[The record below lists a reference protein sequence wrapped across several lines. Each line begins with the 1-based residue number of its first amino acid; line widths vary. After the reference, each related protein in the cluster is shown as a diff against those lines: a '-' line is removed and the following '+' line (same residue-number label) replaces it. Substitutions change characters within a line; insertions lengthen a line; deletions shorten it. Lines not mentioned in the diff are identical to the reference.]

1 MDPMDKLLD
10 EGTYVKN
17 GGEIRTFALFS
28 RYTVAANTNRTQLFS
43 IPQGGA
49 NFTRLD
55 QTNMILGGQMTNA
68 DKLVVKGI
76 LLGYNGGA
84 AKADANMIAIMSWL
98 RTTALEF
105 IINQKSPT
113 LQMRLADMMGI
124 ALNLFNDPTTA
135 AEPVSYTP
143 RSNVQPFFK
152 LERPI
157 TLAASTPF
165 HVDIVPG
172 VAAAAQ
178 QVTDG
183 DFFDVAL
190 LGDYW
195 SRV

>member
-1 MDPMDKLLD
+1 MELNLD
-10 EGTYVKN
+10 EGTYLKQ
-17 GGEIRTFALFS
+17 GGEIKSFALYS
-28 RYTVAANTNRTQLFS
+28 RYTVAATAIRTALFTTQL
-43 IPQGGA
+43 GGT

-68 DKLVVKGI
+68 DKMVIKGLV
-76 LLGYNGGA
+76 LGYNGGA
-84 AKADANMIAIMSWL
+84 AKADANVIAILSWL

-105 IINQKSPT
+105 IIGSKSPM

-124 ALNLFNDPTTA
+124 GLNLFSDPTTA
-135 AEPVSYTP
+135 AEPVGFTV
-143 RSNVQPFFK
+143 RSEVRPLYR

-165 HVDIVPG
+165 HVDIIPG

-183 DFFDVAL
+183 DTFDVAL
-190 LGDYW
+190 VGDYW
-195 SRV
+195 SKV

>member
-1 MDPMDKLLD
+1 MDPLATLD
-10 EGTYVKN
+10 EGTYIKS
-17 GGEIRTFALFS
+17 GGEIRTFSLFS
-28 RYTVAANTNRTQLFS
+28 RYTVAANTTRAQLFT
-43 IPQGGA
+43 IQQGGT

-68 DKLVVKGI
+68 DKLVVKGFMF
-76 LLGYNGGA
+76 GYNGGA
-84 AKADANMIAIMSWL
+84 AKSDANFIAVMSWL

-105 IINQKSPT
+105 IISQKSPT
-113 LQMRLADMMGI
+113 FQARLADMMGI
-124 ALNLFNDPTTA
+124 GLNLFVDPTTA
-135 AEPVSYTP
+135 AEPVSYTV
-143 RSNVQPFFK
+143 RNEVKSFFR
-152 LERPI
+152 LEKPI
-157 TLAASTPF
+157 TLAAGTPF

-183 DFFDVAL
+183 DFYDFAL

>member
-1 MDPMDKLLD
+1 MDPKLNLD
-10 EGTYVKN
+10 EGTYLQQ
-17 GGEIRTFALFS
+17 GGEIKTFALYS
-28 RYTVAANTNRTQLFS
+28 RYTVAGNTVRTQLFAT
-43 IPQGGA
+43 QLGGT

-68 DKLVVKGI
+68 DKMVIKGL

-84 AKADANMIAIMSWL
+84 AQSDANYIAIMSWL

-105 IINQKSPT
+105 IIGSKAPM
-113 LQMRLADMMGI
+113 LQMRLADMMGV
-124 ALNLFNDPTTA
+124 ALNLFNATGAT
-135 AEPVSYTP
+135 
-143 RSNVQPFFK
+143 NVEQITIKTEIKPFYR

-157 TLAASTPF
+157 TLASGTPF
-165 HVDIVPG
+165 HVDIIPG

-183 DFFDVAL
+183 DIFDVGL
-190 LGDYW
+190 VGDYW

>member
-1 MDPMDKLLD
+1 MIDQFLD
-10 EGTYVKN
+10 EGTYVKQ
-17 GGEIRTFALFS
+17 GGEIKTFGLYS
-28 RYTVAANTNRTQLFS
+28 RYTVAANTTRTPIFTVQ
-43 IPQGGA
+43 QGGA
-49 NFTRLD
+49 AAYSRLD

-68 DKLVVKGI
+68 DKIVIKG
-76 LLGYNGGA
+76 LMLGYNGGA
-84 AKADANMIAIMSWL
+84 AKADANMIAIFSWL

-113 LQMRLADMMGI
+113 LQLRLADMMGMAI
-124 ALNLFNDPTTA
+124 NLFSDPTTT
-135 AEPVSYTP
+135 AEPVSYP
-143 RSNVQPFFK
+143 QRSNIQPFFK

-183 DFFDVAL
+183 DFFDVTL

-195 SRV
+195 SKV

>member
-1 MDPMDKLLD
+1 MIDKFLD
-10 EGTYVKN
+10 EGTYVKE
-17 GGEIRTFALFS
+17 GGEIKTFALYS
-28 RYTVAANTNRTQLFS
+28 RYTVAANTTRTPIFTVQ
-43 IPQGGA
+43 QGGA
-49 NFTRLD
+49 TAYSRLD

-68 DKLVVKGI
+68 DKLVIKGL

-84 AKADANMIAIMSWL
+84 AKADANMIAIFSWL

-113 LQMRLADMMGI
+113 LQMRLADMMGMG
-124 ALNLFNDPTTA
+124 LNLFSDPTTA
-135 AEPVSYTP
+135 AEPVSYP
-143 RSNVQPFFK
+143 QRSNVQPFFK

-165 HVDIVPG
+165 HVDVVPG

-195 SRV
+195 SKV

>member
-1 MDPMDKLLD
+1 MDLNLD
-10 EGTYVKN
+10 EGTYIKQ
-17 GGEIRTFALFS
+17 GGEIRTFSLYS
-28 RYTVAANTNRTQLFS
+28 RYTVAANTTRTQLFVS
-43 IPQGGA
+43 KLGDT

-68 DKLVVKGI
+68 DKLVIKGI
-76 LLGYNGGA
+76 LLGYSGGA
-84 AKADANMIAIMSWL
+84 AKADANYIAIMSWL

-105 IINQKSPT
+105 IISNKAPV
-113 LQMRLADMMGI
+113 LQMRLADMMGV
-124 ALNLFNDPTTA
+124 ALNLFSDPTTA
-135 AEPVSYTP
+135 AEPVSFTMKSEAKP
-143 RSNVQPFFK
+143 LFR

-157 TLAASTPF
+157 TLAAGTPF

-183 DFFDVAL
+183 DIFDVGL
-190 LGDYW
+190 IGDYW

>member
-1 MDPMDKLLD
+1 MDLNLD
-10 EGTYVKN
+10 EGTYLKQ
-17 GGEIRTFALFS
+17 GGEIRTFALYS
-28 RYTVAANTNRTQLFS
+28 RYTVAANTTRTQLFVS
-43 IPQGGA
+43 KLGDAG
-49 NFTRLD
+49 FTRLD

-68 DKLVVKGI
+68 DKLVIKAL

-84 AKADANMIAIMSWL
+84 AKSDANFIAISSWL
-98 RTTALEF
+98 RTTALEM
-105 IINQKSPT
+105 IISNKAPV
-113 LQMRLADMMGI
+113 LQARLADMLGMAYNVFNATGAANI
-124 ALNLFNDPTTA
+124 EQTTIKTEIKPLF
-135 AEPVSYTP
+135 
-143 RSNVQPFFK
+143 R

-157 TLAASTPF
+157 TLAAGTPF

-183 DFFDVAL
+183 DVFDVAL

>member
-1 MDPMDKLLD
+1 MSQIDQILD

-17 GGEIRTFALFS
+17 GGEIKTFALYS
-28 RYTVAANTNRTQLFS
+28 RYTVAANTTRTAIFTTQ
-43 IPQGGA
+43 QGGT

-68 DKLVVKGI
+68 DKLVIKGI

-84 AKADANMIAIMSWL
+84 AKSDASMLSILSWL

-105 IINQKSPT
+105 IIGQKSPT

-124 ALNLFNDPTTA
+124 ALNLFSDPTTA
-135 AEPVSYTP
+135 AEPVSYTQ

-178 QVTDG
+178 SVTDG

-190 LGDYW
+190 VGDYW
-195 SRV
+195 SKV